1 MRRKLTVAIFS
12 IVFLILIFF
21 ILLRITDVDFIR
33 RSDEENAA
41 RILRWNLRG
50 CGEISRVSREYGEGT
65 LTVKCANGEAYLL
78 SSSEHCDHPFRVY
91 CWDVDDL
98 NPTTLKRQ

>member
-1 MRRKLTVAIFS
+1 MRGKLIVAAFS
-12 IVFLILIFF
+12 ILFLVLAFF
-21 ILLRITDVDFIR
+21 ILRRITDVDFIN

-41 RILRWNLRG
+41 RILRWNLRK
-50 CGEISRVSREYGEGT
+50 CVEISQVGKEYGEGT

-91 CWDVDDL
+91 CWDVESLD
-98 NPTTLKRQ
+98 PHSLKRQ